1 MLEGISGLLL
11 YSSQPPARRKKNS
24 LFSRPSE
31 LLPSV
36 NAGSWV
42 SGHRPVNVDLKVA
55 VSIKTLER
63 TQYKEALPPRTLD
76 IMRPPSLDMY

>member
-1 MLEGISGLLL
+1 M
-11 YSSQPPARRKKNS
+11 
-24 LFSRPSE
+24 
-31 LLPSV
+31 

-63 TQYKEALPPRTLD
+63 TQYKEALLPRTLD
-76 IMRPPSLDMY
+76 IMSPPSLDMYWLHLDRKEGS